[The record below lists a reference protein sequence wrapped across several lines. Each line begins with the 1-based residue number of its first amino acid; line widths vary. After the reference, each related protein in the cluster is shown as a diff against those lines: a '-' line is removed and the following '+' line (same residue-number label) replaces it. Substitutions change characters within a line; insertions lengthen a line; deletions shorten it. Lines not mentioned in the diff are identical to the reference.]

1 MLTARSGYIWIEL
14 IREVCSEEQTELQQK
29 DDSGEGRI
37 TVVGKVTSL
46 DMWGPALT
54 LGGESG

>member
-1 MLTARSGYIWIEL
+1 M
-14 IREVCSEEQTELQQK
+14 CSEEQTELQRK
-29 DDSGEGRI
+29 DDSGEERI

-54 LGGESG
+54 LGGESGQATCFLRASASL